1 MLGSLEGT
9 GGAFVDRA
17 GGGAVSA
24 VSERKGEE
32 GEIYHFFVLRGS
44 QVLKTKVRPFRG
56 KRVRGGQLRLTLSG
70 EKSEL
75 RTSKLRGTLSID
87 IYFMILGNRRRL

>member
-1 MLGSLEGT
+1 MSLGGRRSGAVLGSLEGA

-32 GEIYHFFVLRGS
+32 GEIYHFFCTKRGS
-44 QVLKTKVRPFRG
+44 SFKDKGPAFSG
-56 KRVRGGQLRLTLSG
+56 KEST
-70 EKSEL
+70 E
-75 RTSKLRGTLSID
+75 GTIKISP
-87 IYFMILGNRRRL
+87 